1 MPDFDN
7 YLSPF
12 SWRYGT
18 EAMRKI
24 WSETHKR
31 LLWRQIWVALA
42 ETEAEYGLV
51 TPEQVQDLRLHMSE
65 VNLPEALEIE
75 SEIKHDLMAEI
86 RVFAR
91 QCSIGGGIIHLG
103 GTSAD
108 IEDNADVIRLREA
121 LDLLIELLKLLLEK
135 LGSFIEK
142 YAETTVMAFT
152 HLQPA
157 EPTTLGYR
165 LAFYGQDLLWDLES
179 LRNTRARIKGK
190 GLKGAVGTGASY
202 AELIGAEQLSD
213 FESMLSVKLDLA
225 FFPISSQVYPR
236 KQDFGLISA
245 LSGMGASF
253 HKFAFDLRLM
263 QSPLMGEVSEPFGSK
278 QVGSSAMPFKRNPVK
293 SEKINSLARYL
304 ESLTHLA
311 WENAAN
317 SLLERTLD
325 DSANRRIMLPE
336 ACLAAEEILLTANAI
351 LSDLKVDETAI
362 ARNLSIHGPFATTE
376 RILLRAVKAGAN
388 RQEIHERIR
397 FHTMKAWD
405 AIQRGEENPLETL
418 ICQDAE
424 ISSYLPKKEIRDLMN
439 TKIHTGDAATRA
451 LAMAKKIREA
461 ANQ

>member
-1 MPDFDN
+1 
-7 YLSPF
+7 
-12 SWRYGT
+12 
-18 EAMRKI
+18 
-24 WSETHKR
+24 
-31 LLWRQIWVALA
+31 
-42 ETEAEYGLV
+42 
-51 TPEQVQDLRLHMSE
+51 
-65 VNLPEALEIE
+65 
-75 SEIKHDLMAEI
+75 
-86 RVFAR
+86 
-91 QCSIGGGIIHLG
+91 
-103 GTSAD
+103 
-108 IEDNADVIRLREA
+108 
-121 LDLLIELLKLLLEK
+121 
-135 LGSFIEK
+135 
-142 YAETTVMAFT
+142 MAFT